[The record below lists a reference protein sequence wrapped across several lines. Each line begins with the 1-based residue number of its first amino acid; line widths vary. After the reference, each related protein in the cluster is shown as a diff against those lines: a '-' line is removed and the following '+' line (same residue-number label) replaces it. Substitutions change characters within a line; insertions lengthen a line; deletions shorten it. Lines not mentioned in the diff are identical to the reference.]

1 MSGVYVLAWLAG
13 AYFVAWLIV
22 KAFELADNNVR
33 AAIEAAD
40 ATEYPELDEREER

>member
-1 MSGVYVLAWLAG
+1 MSGAYVLAWLVA
-13 AYFVAWLIV
+13 AFFVGWLIV

-40 ATEYPELDEREER
+40 ATEYPELDEESA